1 MKGSQLR
8 LLVALGNVGLIGAIA
23 FLAFTIVR
31 GAAFSPLETPDP
43 KFDAIK
49 YQIADTSGP
58 RSSIQEYAIIW
69 QAMDRKAVP
78 KPRPAPVKPPPPAPT
93 VQSIASRIK
102 VVAVHQDD
110 DDPKKST
117 AIVETNGQQQMLKY
131 GQKLQGFEVVGIRA
145 EGKTAILT
153 FKGPTGK
160 PEDVRLAK

>member
-8 LLVALGNVGLIGAIA
+8 LLVAFGNLGLIGAIG

-31 GAAFSPLETPDP
+31 GASFSPLETPDP
-43 KFDAIK
+43 NFDATK

-69 QAMDRKAVP
+69 QGLDRK
-78 KPRPAPVKPPPPAPT
+78 PPPAPKPQPVKRAPPPPS

-102 VVAVHQDD
+102 VVAVYQDD
-110 DDPKKST
+110 EDPEKST

-131 GQKLQGFEVVGIRA
+131 GQKLQGFEVVGIRS

-153 FKGPTGK
+153 FKGPGGK

>member
-1 MKGSQLR
+1 VKGSQLR
-8 LLVALGNVGLIGAIA
+8 LLVALGNLGLIVAIG

-31 GAAFSPLETPDP
+31 GASFSPLETPDP

-69 QAMDRKAVP
+69 QALDRKPKP
-78 KPRPAPVKPPPPAPT
+78 KPRPAPVKPPPPRPT

-102 VVAVHQDD
+102 VVAIHQD

-131 GQKLQGFEVVGIRA
+131 GEKLQGFEVVGIRA

>member
-8 LLVALGNVGLIGAIA
+8 LLVALGNLALIGAIG

-31 GAAFSPLETPDP
+31 GAKFSPLETPDP

-69 QAMDRKAVP
+69 QALDRKA
-78 KPRPAPVKPPPPAPT
+78 PPPPRPQPVRRPPPKPT

-102 VVAVHQDD
+102 VVAVHQDE
-110 DDPKKST
+110 DPKKST

>member
-8 LLVALGNVGLIGAIA
+8 LLVALGNLGLILAIGL
-23 FLAFTIVR
+23 LAFTIIR
-31 GAAFSPLETPDP
+31 GADFSDLETPSD
-43 KFDAIK
+43 KFDAVK

-58 RSSIQEYAIIW
+58 RSSIQEFAIIW
-69 QAMDRKAVP
+69 QALDRKPP
-78 KPRPAPVKPPPPAPT
+78 KQIVAPPPVRKAPAPT

-102 VVAVHQDD
+102 VVAIHQDKE
-110 DDPKKST
+110 DPKKST

-131 GQKLQGFEVVGIRA
+131 GEKLQGFEVVGIRA

-153 FKGPTGK
+153 FKGPGGK